1 MRGKRQK
8 GEKEKGTA
16 VGVLIHMQEQIKLGW
31 LKQSH

>member
-16 VGVLIHMQEQIKLGW
+16 AGVSIHMQEQIKLGR
-31 LKQSH
+31 LK